1 MFVTATILHRRIT
14 MRFVKIDNMK
24 AGMRLARPVYSKNG
38 ILLYDRNSKINES
51 GIASIKNF
59 GLMGMFILEPAE
71 PVPPMTQADIDF
83 ERFQT
88 MNVYAI
94 KQELEL
100 IVSKETLSKTQ
111 FIVADII
118 QNYGHL
124 DSKINFSQDLRT
136 KEDHIFRH
144 TLSVAMLCAMIA
156 NKLNTSPI
164 DQMKVVTAAVIH
176 ELGKILFISD
186 NPSFSGESSDI
197 PEDYMTK
204 GFNLIE
210 SLYSDSPDIKRICV
224 QAHGSKQKPNP
235 NAILGAKIL
244 LVANAYDRMTA
255 MQNAGEPA
263 SEVTAIRTLLHENVY
278 DKKIVDALI
287 DSVNILS
294 CGITVELNNHEK
306 ALVLAENKDDIFR
319 PTILTFK
326 DNSILDL
333 ADWHNRDI
341 EITDVQKTMDNRYVF
356 DVAAITSCGLSTD
369 FEVEIPDFV
378 EAPQI
383 LE

>member
-1 MFVTATILHRRIT
+1 
-14 MRFVKIDNMK
+14 MRFVQIDK
-24 AGMRLARPVYSKNG
+24 LKPGMRLARPVYSRNG

-51 GIASIKNF
+51 GIASIRNF

-94 KQELEL
+94 KQELET
-100 IVSKETLSKTQ
+100 IVSKEALSKTQ

-124 DSKINFSQDLRT
+124 KNKINFSQDLRT

-156 NKLNTSPI
+156 NRLHTSPI
-164 DQMKVVTAAVIH
+164 DQMKVVTAAILH
-176 ELGKILFISD
+176 ELGKIIFITE
-186 NPSFSGESSDI
+186 NPGTNVESSDT
-197 PEDYMTK
+197 PESYIAK
-204 GFNLIE
+204 GFTMLE
-210 SLYSDSPDIKRICV
+210 SLYADNPDIKRICL
-224 QAHGSKQKPNP
+224 QAHNGKQKPNP
-235 NAILGAKIL
+235 NAVLGAKIL

-255 MQNAGEPA
+255 MNNLGEPA
-263 SEVTAIRTLLHENVY
+263 SEVMAVRTLIHENIF
-278 DKKIVDALI
+278 DKQIVDALI

-294 CGITVELNNHEK
+294 CGVTVELNNHDK
-306 ALVLAENKDDIFR
+306 ALVLSENKDDIFR

-326 DNSILDL
+326 DNSIIDL
-333 ADWHNRDI
+333 SDWHNRDI

-356 DVAAITSCGLSTD
+356 DVNAISQCG
-369 FEVEIPDFV
+369 FEAEMPDFV
-378 EAPQI
+378 EVP
-383 LE
+383 LTT

>member
-1 MFVTATILHRRIT
+1 
-14 MRFVKIDNMK
+14 MRFVKIDELK
-24 AGMRLARPVYSKNG
+24 PGMRLARPVYSKNG

-51 GIASIKNF
+51 GIASIRNF

-88 MNVYAI
+88 INVYAI

-100 IVSKETLSKTQ
+100 IVAKQTLSKTQ

-124 DSKINFSQDLRT
+124 KEKINFSQDLRT

-144 TLSVAMLCAMIA
+144 TLSVAMLCSMIA
-156 NKLNTSPI
+156 NKLNIPPI

-176 ELGKILFISD
+176 ELGKIIFISE
-186 NPSFSGESSDI
+186 NPESEGEAPDT
-197 PEDYMTK
+197 PELYMTK
-204 GFNLIE
+204 GFDLID
-210 SLYSDSPDIKRICV
+210 SLYTDSPDIKRICI
-224 QAHGSKQKPNP
+224 QAHSGKDKPNP
-235 NAILGAKIL
+235 NAIIGAKIL

-255 MQNAGEPA
+255 MQEAGEPA
-263 SEVTAIRTLLHENVY
+263 SEVMAVRTLIHENIF
-278 DKKIVDALI
+278 DKQVVDALI

-306 ALVLAENKDDIFR
+306 ALVLSENRDDIFR
-319 PTILTFK
+319 PVILTFK
-326 DNSILDL
+326 DNTVIDL
-333 ADWHNRDI
+333 SDWHNKDI
-341 EITDVQKTMDNRYVF
+341 DITDVQKTMDNRYVF
-356 DVAAITSCGLSTD
+356 DIDTVSQYG
-369 FEVEIPDFV
+369 FEDEMPEFV
-378 EAPQI
+378 EAP
-383 LE
+383 LLSE

>member
-1 MFVTATILHRRIT
+1 

-59 GLMGMFILEPAE
+59 GLIGMFILEPAE

-100 IVSKETLSKTQ
+100 IVSRETLSKTQ

-124 DSKINFSQDLRT
+124 TGKINFSQDLRT

-156 NKLNTSPI
+156 NRLHASPI
-164 DQMKVVTAAVIH
+164 DQMKVVTAAVLH
-176 ELGKILFISD
+176 ELGKIMFITD
-186 NPSFSGESSDI
+186 NPAYSGETADI
-197 PEDYMTK
+197 PEAYMTK

-210 SLYSDSPDIKRICV
+210 SLYADSPDMKRICL
-224 QAHGSKQKPNP
+224 QAHGSKSKPNP
-235 NAILGAKIL
+235 NSILGAKIL

-255 MQNAGEPA
+255 MKNAGEPA
-263 SEVTAIRTLLHENVY
+263 SEVTAIRTLLHEDVY

-356 DVAAITSCGLSTD
+356 DVATIASCGLSAD
-369 FEVEIPDFV
+369 FEAEIPDFV
-378 EAPQI
+378 EAPPI

>member
-1 MFVTATILHRRIT
+1 
-14 MRFVKIDNMK
+14 MRFVHIDSLK
-24 AGMRLARPVYSKNG
+24 PGMRLARPVYSRNG

-51 GIASIKNF
+51 GIASIRNF

-71 PVPPMTQADIDF
+71 PAPPMTQADIDF

-124 DSKINFSQDLRT
+124 TDKINFSQDLRT

-156 NKLNTSPI
+156 HRLNISPI

-176 ELGKILFISD
+176 ELGKIIYLSD
-186 NPSFSGESSDI
+186 NPNSGGETSDTPES
-197 PEDYMTK
+197 YMTK

-210 SLYSDSPDIKRICV
+210 DLYADSPDIKRICL
-224 QAHGSKQKPNP
+224 QAHWGKERPNP

-255 MQNAGEPA
+255 MQTAGEPA
-263 SEVTAIRTLLHENVY
+263 SEVTAIRTLIHENVF
-278 DKKIVDALI
+278 DKHVVDALI

-294 CGITVELNNHEK
+294 CGITVDLNNHEK

-326 DNSILDL
+326 DNSIVDL
-333 ADWHNRDI
+333 SDWHNRDI

-356 DVAAITSCGLSTD
+356 DVATVTQCG
-369 FEVEIPDFV
+369 FESEIPDFV
-378 EAPQI
+378 EAP
-383 LE
+383 LVVE

>member
-1 MFVTATILHRRIT
+1 
-14 MRFVKIDNMK
+14 MRFVTIDSLK
-24 AGMRLARPVYSKNG
+24 PGMRLARPVYSKNG

-51 GIASIKNF
+51 GIASIRNF

-94 KQELEL
+94 KQELET
-100 IVSKETLSKTQ
+100 IVSKEVLSKTQ

-124 DSKINFSQDLRT
+124 KNKINFSQDLRT

-144 TLSVAMLCAMIA
+144 TLSVAMLCAMIS
-156 NKLNTSPI
+156 NRLNTSPI

-176 ELGKILFISD
+176 ELGKIIYITE
-186 NPSFSGESSDI
+186 NPSSGGETPDTPES
-197 PEDYMTK
+197 YMTK
-204 GFNLIE
+204 GFDLIE
-210 SLYSDSPDIKRICV
+210 SLYADSPDIKRICI
-224 QAHGSKQKPNP
+224 QAHGGKEKTNP

-255 MQNAGEPA
+255 MNTAGEPA
-263 SEVTAIRTLLHENVY
+263 SEVTAVRTLIHENIF
-278 DKKIVDALI
+278 DKKVVDALI

-306 ALVLAENKDDIFR
+306 ALVLSENKDDIFR

-333 ADWHNRDI
+333 SDWHNRDI
-341 EITDVQKTMDNRYVF
+341 DITDVQKTMDNRYVF
-356 DVAAITSCGLSTD
+356 DVDTITQCG
-369 FEVEIPDFV
+369 FEGEIPEFV
-378 EAPQI
+378 EAPVI